1 VHLITSGS
9 SKSSFALASDDNNIS
24 AMHTAASFL
33 FIIISHFHTLPKHV
47 LGILQFDTLFRPFVL
62 SKALA
67 PFLNSGGIHIFQR
80 IS

>member
-9 SKSSFALASDDNNIS
+9 SNSFALASADNNIS
-24 AMHTAASFL
+24 AMHTAAIF
-33 FIIISHFHTLPKHV
+33 FILISHFHKLPRHD
-47 LGILQFDTLFRPFVL
+47 LDILQFDTHFVLFVL

-67 PFLNSGGIHIFQR
+67 LFLNSGGIHIFQR